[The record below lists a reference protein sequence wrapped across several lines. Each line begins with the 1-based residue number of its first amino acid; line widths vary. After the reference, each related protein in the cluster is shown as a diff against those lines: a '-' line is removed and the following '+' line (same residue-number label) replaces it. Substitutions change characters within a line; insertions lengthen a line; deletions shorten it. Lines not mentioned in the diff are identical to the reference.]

1 MPLISLSS
9 STQLSGNSSGSAITY
24 HGKGRAPIA
33 PVRTTRI
40 VLEQGVDMVLQVS
53 TCVYARWEW
62 WMHGK
67 EGVCV

>member
-1 MPLISLSS
+1 MVK
-9 STQLSGNSSGSAITY
+9 A
-24 HGKGRAPIA
+24 APIA
-33 PVRTTRI
+33 PVRTTYI

-67 EGVCV
+67 EGVCVCDVRIDVRIDV